1 MQIFKDLSISLKKK
15 KRTKILLNLFDF
27 LALDFEIDK
36 YLDFVYKSTII
47 SKNINI
53 HTQFCIQKQI
63 CHTNLTKKTPWTHV
77 YIYIYFFFVKS
88 KKI

>member
-1 MQIFKDLSISLKKK
+1 MGRRKTKQNKCMQIFKDLSISLKKK

-63 CHTNLTKKTPWTHV
+63 CHTNLTKKTP
-77 YIYIYFFFVKS
+77 
-88 KKI
+88 